1 MQAEISENTRL
12 KKLYEERLHLLVTRD
27 PELQLVRERAEHLY
41 FTYEMHFKTKIAKFE
56 LCLQAASSVCDKWKM
71 QQEEK
76 GSTPNHLG
84 LDAWS
89 RMVRCIKWTA
99 TDSNR

>member
-1 MQAEISENTRL
+1 MQAEIAENTRL

-56 LCLQAASSVCDKWKM
+56 MSIQAASSAYNKWKK
-71 QQEEK
+71 QQE
-76 GSTPNHLG
+76 GSDYKISTTVSA
-84 LDAWS
+84 DQA
-89 RMVRCIKWTA
+89 
-99 TDSNR
+99 